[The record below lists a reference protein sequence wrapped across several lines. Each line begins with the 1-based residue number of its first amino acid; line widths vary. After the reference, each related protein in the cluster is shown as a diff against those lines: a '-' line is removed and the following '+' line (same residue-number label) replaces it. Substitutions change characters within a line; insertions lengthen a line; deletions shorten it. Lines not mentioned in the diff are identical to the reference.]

1 MALPGDL
8 EAFQPHMERLRI
20 EPVAAEGTLRQ
31 ADERFTAI
39 VEGDRRQFEMHDYR
53 TMYRVPMLYDTMLY
67 GWLRCETPRLLA
79 QHFKRLQAAAPD
91 AAPDADNEIRMLEV
105 GAGSGAFASA
115 LHHELPAIR
124 ILGLDIIEEAR
135 LAAQRDRPGAYEAY
149 LVADLCN
156 MSEEAEARVTAL
168 APNCVGVAS
177 ATGWGN
183 HIPVAGFEQAFA
195 YLQPKGW
202 FIFHV
207 KPNDPDPECVALVEW
222 IEAKLRNGEIVDSE
236 SDKIFHRY
244 GVTGEEIYYDYVI
257 GRKAA

>member
-8 EAFQPHMERLRI
+8 EAFHPHLERLRI
-20 EPVAAEGTLRQ
+20 EPVAVEGTLRQ
-31 ADERFTAI
+31 ADERFTAC
-39 VEGDRRQFEMHDYR
+39 VEGTRRQFEMHDYR

-67 GWLRCETPRLLA
+67 GWLRCQTPRLLA
-79 QHFKRLQAAAPD
+79 QHFKRLLATASD
-91 AAPDADNEIRMLEV
+91 AGQEVAMLEV

-124 ILGLDIIEEAR
+124 ILGLDIIEEAK
-135 LAAQRDRPGAYEAY
+135 LAAARDRPGAYDGY

-156 MSEEAEARVTAL
+156 MSEEAEAQVAAF

-195 YLQPKGW
+195 YLQPRGW

-236 SDKIFHRY
+236 SDRIFHRY
-244 GVTGEEIYYDYVI
+244 GVTGEEIYYEYVI